1 MVLRAIQLLFLVIAF
16 LECLTHVIVSIQ
28 SWHMFT
34 KPLLMPLLMFLVIVN
49 YVTKKDM
56 HITRFIWLLVALF
69 FSGVGDVFLLLNQ
82 LGFDNCF
89 LIGMAAFFCA
99 HIAYIY
105 IFTIGSGMG
114 WSNGFIKERI
124 MLVLP
129 FLMLGVLL
137 NWSLWYNMKGLA
149 IPVLCYTII
158 IIMMLLSSLNRWGIG
173 QELVYKLSFYGAFLF
188 MLSDMMIAISTFG
201 YPFPLSSIFIM
212 STYII
217 AQYLIVQSVIKQD

>member
-1 MVLRAIQLLFLVIAF
+1 
-16 LECLTHVIVSIQ
+16 
-28 SWHMFT
+28 MFT

-105 IFTIGSGMG
+105 IYSLLAQEWVGAMDLLRS
-114 WSNGFIKERI
+114 
-124 MLVLP
+124 VLCWCYL
-129 FLMLGVLL
+129 LMLGVLL
-137 NWSLWYNMKGLA
+137 NWLLWYNMKGLA

-158 IIMMLLSSLNRWGIG
+158 IIMMLLSSLNRWGFG

-217 AQYLIVQSVIKQD
+217 AQYLIVQSVIKQV